1 MIRKKDF
8 LKEYNIDK
16 ETLKKTGMK
25 WEELNSI
32 YDSYSSLEPQLKK
45 IGKEFVNDYLYDI
58 EKAGIHSYRYRTKK
72 AGHLLEKIIRK
83 KSTQPDPYKYIN
95 RKNYYKYMTDLIGIR
110 VFFLYRE
117 DWIHFHNYI
126 TSVFENDPA
135 NYIEDRLLD
144 FDDNPEHS
152 YIAERPKVYRRT
164 GDTRIYDKKLID
176 IKSDGI
182 YRSLHYIIK
191 YKGYYVEIQG
201 RTLFEEGWSE
211 IDHDIVYPYFQN
223 DEMLSDF
230 STLLN
235 RLAGMADE
243 MSSYFRRIKV
253 QRQEQLEKEQ
263 TEKELEEK
271 ETKKK
276 ETQKKEGQ
284 KKESQKKE
292 TTKKA
297 VPKKTEK

>member
-1 MIRKKDF
+1 MIKKKDF
-8 LKEYNIDK
+8 LKEYNIEK

-32 YDSYSSLEPQLKK
+32 YDSYCRLEPQLKK
-45 IGKEFVNDYLYDI
+45 IGKDFVNDYLYDI

-83 KSTQPDPYKYIN
+83 KSEQPDQYKYIN
-95 RKNYYKYMTDLIGIR
+95 RKNYYKYMT
-110 VFFLYRE
+110 
-117 DWIHFHNYI
+117 
-126 TSVFENDPA
+126 
-135 NYIEDRLLD
+135 
-144 FDDNPEHS
+144 
-152 YIAERPKVYRRT
+152 
-164 GDTRIYDKKLID
+164 
-176 IKSDGI
+176 DGI

-211 IDHDIVYPYFQN
+211 IDHDIVYPYYQD

-243 MSSYFRRIKV
+243 MSSYFRRIKQ

-263 TEKELEEK
+263 AEKEAQKKLEK
-271 ETKKK
+271 EA
-276 ETQKKEGQ
+276 QKKLGKEQ
-284 KKESQKKE
+284 KKLEN
-292 TTKKA
+292 
-297 VPKKTEK
+297 